1 MITIKD
7 IAKKSGYSIGT
18 VSRVINNH
26 PDVSEKARDTINA
39 IIEKEKFKPNR
50 NAQFLKQTKQGSIT
64 LFVKG
69 MGNVFLE
76 ALLEK
81 IQNELKKSGEEA
93 DVLFVDESTNEITL
107 AEKIERDNHPKGM
120 MFLGGGYDNFLK
132 GFGSIHV
139 PSVLVS
145 QSGEGLPFDNL
156 SSFYV
161 DDYEAAY
168 ELTEI
173 MLSKGH
179 KKIGILCGHL
189 SVDKNG
195 KVIGRRLKGTY
206 DCFKDHNIKF
216 DVKNQVIQ
224 CRFDMKDA
232 YMATSRLLK
241 KSPDISLIF
250 AHSDVMAIGV
260 MRALSDMNKRI
271 PEDISVVGFDGI
283 ELTQFLKPRLTTV
296 RQDSEVLS
304 ELAVYDLLYRIKYPN
319 KKGKHQP
326 VPFQIIQDE
335 SMGNHK
341 EKNHVS
347 KK

>member
-26 PDVSEKARDTINA
+26 PDVSEKARNTINA
-39 IIEKEKFKPNR
+39 IIEEENFKPNR

-93 DVLFVDESTNEITL
+93 DVLFVDESMNEIRL
-107 AEKIERDNHPKGM
+107 AEKIERDNNPKGM
-120 MFLGGGYDNFLK
+120 MFLGGGYDNFQS
-132 GFGSIHV
+132 GFHTIHV

-168 ELTEI
+168 EMGEL
-173 MLSKGH
+173 MLSQGH

-195 KVIGRRLKGTY
+195 RAVGKRLKGTY
-206 DCFKDHNIKF
+206 DCYKDHGVDFDIK
-216 DVKNQVIQ
+216 KQVLQ

-232 YMATSRLLK
+232 YLATSRLLK
-241 KSPDISLIF
+241 KCPDISLIF
-250 AHSDVMAIGV
+250 AHSDIMAIGV
-260 MRALSDMNKRI
+260 MRALSDMNKSV
-271 PEDISVVGFDGI
+271 PDDISVVGFDGI
-283 ELTQFLKPRLTTV
+283 ELTQFLEPRLTTV
-296 RQDSEVLS
+296 RQDTEVLC

-319 KKGKHQP
+319 KKGKHQT
-326 VPFQIIQDE
+326 VPFQIIQEE
-335 SMGNHK
+335 SMAARK
-341 EKNHVS
+341 DQK
-347 KK
+347 